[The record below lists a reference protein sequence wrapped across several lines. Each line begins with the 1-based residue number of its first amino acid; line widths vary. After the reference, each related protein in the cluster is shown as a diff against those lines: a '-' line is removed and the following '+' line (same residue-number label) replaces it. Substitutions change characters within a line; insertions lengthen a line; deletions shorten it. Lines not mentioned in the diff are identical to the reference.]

1 MAKKVARPNKKPPEA
16 ESRPPTP
23 AEIAALATCERYG
36 NKADEL
42 LEILHDLQHQL
53 GYIPEETLPVIG
65 RALNRSRAE
74 VHGVVTF
81 YHDFKR
87 HPIGKHVVKICRA
100 ESCQA
105 VLRYRPTRRARRL
118 LIRRPVEA
126 QGIKTPP
133 GGGPGFSSA
142 RPMTAPPRRGRTGP
156 DARGRRRPSTDPWR
170 SPPTAPAG
178 R

>member
-53 GYIPEETLPVIG
+53 GHIPEETLPIIG

-105 VLRYRPTRRARRL
+105 VGTDELCRHAEQSLNTRLGCTTVRAACFISNRSSKSKRPRAASRTAPSVRRTWRNFS
-118 LIRRPVEA
+118 RPVFLRA
-126 QGIKTPP
+126 SRT
-133 GGGPGFSSA
+133 SSV
-142 RPMTAPPRRGRTGP
+142 
-156 DARGRRRPSTDPWR
+156 TD
-170 SPPTAPAG
+170 
-178 R
+178 

>member
-53 GYIPEETLPVIG
+53 GHIPEETLPIIG

-105 VLRYRPTRRARRL
+105 VGTDELCRHAEQSLNTRLGGTTGDGSITIEQVFCLGNCALSPAVMVDEKLYGMVDPKRFDEIVAGL
-118 LIRRPVEA
+118 NKEA
-126 QGIKTPP
+126 
-133 GGGPGFSSA
+133 A
-142 RPMTAPPRRGRTGP
+142 E
-156 DARGRRRPSTDPWR
+156 
-170 SPPTAPAG
+170 
-178 R
+178 